1 MINTEIVYRFF
12 KEGYES
18 KNYDFVM
25 KYLADDYIDHSP
37 AGARGNAQA
46 VGILKTVAD
55 QFSDLSIQMLDIFA
69 DNEMVATRVL
79 YQGVHSGTCMGIA
92 ATGKRFLLKH
102 WRTSRLLM
110 EKLWNPGD
118 IGLTKKLKKSFDH
131 NRVPEQTQGYFLQSA
146 LYRRFSH
153 RTSLTLSSAS

>member
-25 KYLADDYIDHSP
+25 NYLADDYMDHSP

-92 ATGKRFLLKH
+92 ATGKKISFEALENFKVVDGKIVES
-102 WRTSRLLM
+102 WGYWPDKEM
-110 EKLWNPGD
+110 E
-118 IGLTKKLKKSFDH
+118 
-131 NRVPEQTQGYFLQSA
+131 E
-146 LYRRFSH
+146 
-153 RTSLTLSSAS
+153 TLRS

>member
-1 MINTEIVYRFF
+1 
-12 KEGYES
+12 
-18 KNYDFVM
+18 M

-55 QFSDLSIQMLDIFA
+55 QFSDLSIQMLDIFS

-92 ATGKRFLLKH
+92 ATGKKISFEALENFKVVDGKIVES
-102 WRTSRLLM
+102 WGYWPDKEIE
-110 EKLWNPGD
+110 EKL
-118 IGLTKKLKKSFDH
+118 
-131 NRVPEQTQGYFLQSA
+131 QS
-146 LYRRFSH
+146 
-153 RTSLTLSSAS
+153 

>member
-92 ATGKRFLLKH
+92 ATGKKISFEALENFKVVDGKIVES
-102 WRTSRLLM
+102 WGYWPDKEM
-110 EKLWNPGD
+110 E
-118 IGLTKKLKKSFDH
+118 
-131 NRVPEQTQGYFLQSA
+131 E
-146 LYRRFSH
+146 
-153 RTSLTLSSAS
+153 TLRS

>member
-25 KYLADDYIDHSP
+25 KYLSDDYMDHSP

-55 QFSDLSIQMLDIFA
+55 QFSDLSIQMLDIFS

-92 ATGKRFLLKH
+92 ATGKKISFEALENFKVVDGKIVES
-102 WRTSRLLM
+102 WGYWPDKEIE
-110 EKLWNPGD
+110 EKLR
-118 IGLTKKLKKSFDH
+118 S
-131 NRVPEQTQGYFLQSA
+131 
-146 LYRRFSH
+146 
-153 RTSLTLSSAS
+153 